1 MKSSNFF
8 DMKYLILLLFSSIV
22 LNANSQRNYRFGIGY
37 SAGISTF
44 YSTKTNGYNQ
54 LLNGNYALK
63 MNQGVAVKFEFDLSN
78 RWELFCQTGFQQ
90 GGVRFNG
97 YLDAYAPRYRMNYWD
112 VQFGTQFLI
121 YKSPSNNAVYTSLG
135 LTQHTLLS
143 SKRVYDTG
151 EDDIHDEFS
160 KYDVGALF
168 ALGYQIPVFQ
178 NHLIQLQASANFGFK
193 QVYNDLFKQN
203 GLIGKNTLF
212 NIQISFLF

>member
-1 MKSSNFF
+1 
-8 DMKYLILLLFSSIV
+8 MKYLILLLFSFIV

-78 RWELFCQTGFQQ
+78 RWKLFCQTGFQQ

-112 VQFGTQFLI
+112 GTI
-121 YKSPSNNAVYTSLG
+121 TTTNGASMSPDGMYTYKITFVE
-135 LTQHTLLS
+135 
-143 SKRVYDTG
+143 TG
-151 EDDIHDEFS
+151 FEKEFEV
-160 KYDVGALF
+160 VGSVVL
-168 ALGYQIPVFQ
+168 VR
-178 NHLIQLQASANFGFK
+178 
-193 QVYNDLFKQN
+193 
-203 GLIGKNTLF
+203 
-212 NIQISFLF
+212 